1 MYELDQEYIDRL
13 EAIAGEIQESEEL
26 QQYLEEEEEAHYLQL
41 KERFEPLIAEIY
53 DEVAA
58 KVPLQ
63 LIPLE
68 VVLLDPLFE
77 GLYLPKILGYS
88 VLRGEVDKNTTYVRP
103 QNHFKDVLLAIAN
116 SSNFDIIKKRIGQS
130 IQMGF
135 AMSSDIWVTNLINS
149 IPNKKVRYY
158 LQAQKLDRYRRDNE
172 RANGYRRYGKQF
184 QNENFQTAEF
194 PDTMAGLQVEFNTL
208 KHFLMHRIRIKAD
221 NASLLPSLRAFVSNE
236 KLRNSKEYLQ
246 ILFLFAAFFDLEKAD
261 KALVNKHLNA
271 DRKEMRE
278 FDLHWLQ
285 FELELLKDKDFDLSP
300 QADQRISE
308 LIDRKVKDQLSDYYD
323 LMDVVHTQGYV
334 NEPVHEA
341 IKEFY
346 SRYEG
351 LSVVNECV
359 RQSIFKYISRFVSH
373 LHTRDYPELFEISKL
388 LPVYIG
394 IFSNQQFNQDVK
406 DLCMDY
412 IGQLLKHYTDKR
424 GKDYQD
430 IKKFVSTVFVDL
442 KFLMEKE
449 VVEMFKTR
457 RKRKPADV

>member
-1 MYELDQEYIDRL
+1 MTR
-13 EAIAGEIQESEEL
+13 
-26 QQYLEEEEEAHYLQL
+26 
-41 KERFEPLIAEIY
+41 
-53 DEVAA
+53 AA
-58 KVPLQ
+58 RHTTVH
-63 LIPLE
+63 
-68 VVLLDPLFE
+68 LLL
-77 GLYLPKILGYS
+77 L
-88 VLRGEVDKNTTYVRP
+88 
-103 QNHFKDVLLAIAN
+103 LLACLA
-116 SSNFDIIKKRIGQS
+116 GC
-130 IQMGF
+130 
-135 AMSSDIWVTNLINS
+135 
-149 IPNKKVRYY
+149 
-158 LQAQKLDRYRRDNE
+158 DR
-172 RANGYRRYGKQF
+172 GP
-184 QNENFQTAEF
+184 T
-194 PDTMAGLQVEFNTL
+194 T
-208 KHFLMHRIRIKAD
+208 
-221 NASLLPSLRAFVSNE
+221 E
-236 KLRNSKEYLQ
+236 KLERDLQ
-246 ILFLFAAFFDLEKAD
+246 ERLDSHFQQDLFAVEKFRRTGSAPFRDLEKKTSGVYVYYDA
-261 KALVNKHLNA
+261 
-271 DRKEMRE
+271 
-278 FDLHWLQ
+278 
-285 FELELLKDKDFDLSP
+285 ELELLKDKDFDLSP